1 MGLLLLKSI
10 TCLLIL
16 LIFYKLI
23 LETLSNHKFKRAYL
37 LIAILTSVI
46 TPFITFVKYV
56 APSVDKV
63 LLIDNNTETIPLNT
77 TFKIAE
83 GTNYLAFVLWSLYAI
98 GVSLFLIRFGK
109 NVFGIVSKIKKHEK
123 VKHNNFI
130 NVLIHQLE
138 IPHTFFNFIF
148 LNKNKFEHNQI
159 PHEILLHEQTHAKQ
173 KHSLDI
179 LFIELL
185 QIMFW
190 FNPLLYWLKK
200 EVKLNHEFLADQA
213 VLNQGVDTKNY
224 QNILLAFSSNQ
235 QEQALVNAINYSSIK
250 KRFTLM
256 KTQTT
261 KSVAWLR
268 SLLLLPLLGVLIYSF
283 SNTIEIEKETNS
295 NLLQKFE
302 NASEKVNS
310 KINYIN
316 EINKDEYYKNVTII
330 FRDKNKNVIATKK
343 YVDLSELERKLLPPP
358 PSKPK
363 KISPTKQQLN
373 NWLDSKK
380 YGIWLD
386 GKKINNNK
394 LSSLSTSSFAH
405 YFESKLA
412 KNALNYGKHYYQIDL
427 YTEDAFNKNWEDTIK
442 PLSKESEIFIYYN
455 QKALS
460 NNKKQISNYTQ
471 SATFLENTKL
481 LVNGIECDGCKLNLS
496 KKGII
501 GLILSTNN
509 KEAITEFKLKIPGI
523 KTLFNEGN
531 MPNNETKQYIT
542 RAKQGDIIQVFDIKT
557 KSNKFKPVVIKVVDK
572 NDENYSESP
581 KVKKGDASSIPPPPP
596 PPPVN
601 PNATPE
607 EKAKQEEVIEQYN
620 KENKIIKGKVYKNP
634 PPPPAAPTPPAPLK
648 SDKELV
654 EAKRA
659 KLIARRNQ
667 IIAERNKKKSTL
679 KKAKSIERKEALESR
694 RAELIEKRDARKIA
708 LQKRRDNML
717 PPPPPKS
724 PLQHVID
731 MSKKGATFYYNT
743 NKISS
748 DKAIELIKQNKNLN
762 ISSNTDNGNSTVKIS
777 EKGIITIN
785 DN

>member
-1 MGLLLLKSI
+1 MGLLLLKSS

-83 GTNYLAFVLWSLYAI
+83 GTNYLAIVLWSLYAI

-123 VKHNNFI
+123 IKHNNFI

-185 QIMFW
+185 QIIFW

-256 KTQTT
+256 KTQTP

-283 SNTIEIEKETNS
+283 SNTIEVEKET
-295 NLLQKFE
+295 L
-302 NASEKVNS
+302 
-310 KINYIN
+310 
-316 EINKDEYYKNVTII
+316 
-330 FRDKNKNVIATKK
+330 
-343 YVDLSELERKLLPPP
+343 
-358 PSKPK
+358 K
-363 KISPTKQQLN
+363 KIKNNLPIEDSIKQ
-373 NWLDSKK
+373 
-380 YGIWLD
+380 
-386 GKKINNNK
+386 
-394 LSSLSTSSFAH
+394 
-405 YFESKLA
+405 
-412 KNALNYGKHYYQIDL
+412 
-427 YTEDAFNKNWEDTIK
+427 
-442 PLSKESEIFIYYN
+442 EI
-455 QKALS
+455 
-460 NNKKQISNYTQ
+460 TQ
-471 SATFLENTKL
+471 PQNSIL

-557 KSNKFKPVVIKVVDK
+557 KSNKFKPVVIKIVDK

-596 PPPVN
+596 PPVN

-607 EKAKQEEVIEQYN
+607 EKAKQEKLIEKYN
-620 KENKIIKGKVYKNP
+620 KENKIIKGRVYENP
-634 PPPPAAPTPPAPLK
+634 PPPPAPLNTDKTTGFVNIKGQPHFYVKLKSKTKYYNRNGFEVDKTGNKLSNTQTDGSKVIPGQKITKVFKAGKIVSEFKKTWNDEDLNLPPPPATTIPSK
-648 SDKELV
+648 KDKELV

-679 KKAKSIERKEALESR
+679 KKAKSIEKKEALESR
-694 RAELIEKRDARKIA
+694 RAELIEKRDARKIE
-708 LQKRRDNML
+708 LQKRRDNVL

-777 EKGIITIN
+777 EKGIITFN

>member
-16 LIFYKLI
+16 LIFYKLV
-23 LETLSNHKFKRAYL
+23 LETLSNHRFKRAYL
-37 LIAILTSVI
+37 LIAILTSVL

-83 GTNYLAFVLWSLYAI
+83 GTNYLAIVLWSLYAI

-179 LFIELL
+179 LIIELL
-185 QIMFW
+185 QIIFW

-224 QNILLAFSSNQ
+224 QNILLAFSSSQ
-235 QEQALVNAINYSSIK
+235 QEQSLVNAINYSSIK

-256 KTQTT
+256 KTQTP

-283 SNTIEIEKETNS
+283 SNTIEVEKET
-295 NLLQKFE
+295 L
-302 NASEKVNS
+302 
-310 KINYIN
+310 
-316 EINKDEYYKNVTII
+316 
-330 FRDKNKNVIATKK
+330 
-343 YVDLSELERKLLPPP
+343 
-358 PSKPK
+358 K
-363 KISPTKQQLN
+363 KIKNNLPIEDSIEQEITK
-373 NWLDSKK
+373 
-380 YGIWLD
+380 
-386 GKKINNNK
+386 
-394 LSSLSTSSFAH
+394 
-405 YFESKLA
+405 
-412 KNALNYGKHYYQIDL
+412 
-427 YTEDAFNKNWEDTIK
+427 
-442 PLSKESEIFIYYN
+442 
-455 QKALS
+455 
-460 NNKKQISNYTQ
+460 TQ
-471 SATFLENTKL
+471 NSIL

-509 KEAITEFKLKIPGI
+509 KEVITEFKLKIPGI

-557 KSNKFKPVVIKVVDK
+557 KSNKFKPVVIKIVDK

-607 EKAKQEEVIEQYN
+607 EKAKQEEVIEQYD
-620 KENKIIKGKVYKNP
+620 KENKIIKGKMYKNP
-634 PPPPAAPTPPAPLK
+634 PPPPADPTPPAPLK
-648 SDKELV
+648 IDKELV

-694 RAELIEKRDARKIA
+694 RAELMEKRDARKIA

>member
-185 QIMFW
+185 QIIFW

-235 QEQALVNAINYSSIK
+235 QEQVLVNAINYSSIK

-256 KTQTT
+256 KTQTP

-283 SNTIEIEKETNS
+283 SNTIEIEKET
-295 NLLQKFE
+295 L
-302 NASEKVNS
+302 
-310 KINYIN
+310 
-316 EINKDEYYKNVTII
+316 
-330 FRDKNKNVIATKK
+330 
-343 YVDLSELERKLLPPP
+343 
-358 PSKPK
+358 K
-363 KISPTKQQLN
+363 KIKN
-373 NWLDSKK
+373 NLPIEDS
-380 YGIWLD
+380 IEQE
-386 GKKINNNK
+386 I
-394 LSSLSTSSFAH
+394 T
-405 YFESKLA
+405 
-412 KNALNYGKHYYQIDL
+412 QIQ
-427 YTEDAFNKNWEDTIK
+427 NSI
-442 PLSKESEIFIYYN
+442 
-455 QKALS
+455 
-460 NNKKQISNYTQ
+460 
-471 SATFLENTKL
+471 L

-496 KKGII
+496 KEGII

-523 KTLFNEGN
+523 KTLFNEAN
-531 MPNNETKQYIT
+531 MHNNETRQYIT

-620 KENKIIKGKVYKNP
+620 KENKIIKGRVYKNF
-634 PPPPAAPTPPAPLK
+634 PPPPAPLNSDKTTGFVNIKGQTHFYVKLKSKTKYYNRDGFEVDKKGNKLSNTQTDGSKVIPGQKITKVFKAGKIVSEFKKTWNDEDLNLPTPPATTIPSK
-648 SDKELV
+648 KDKELV

-679 KKAKSIERKEALESR
+679 KKAKSIERKEAQESR
-694 RAELIEKRDARKIA
+694 RAELMEKRDARKIA

>member
-159 PHEILLHEQTHAKQ
+159 PHEVLLHEQTHAKQ

-179 LFIELL
+179 LIIELL
-185 QIMFW
+185 QIIFW

-213 VLNQGVDTKNY
+213 VLNQGVDTKDY

-235 QEQALVNAINYSSIK
+235 QEQVLVNAINYSSIK

-256 KTQTT
+256 KTQTP
-261 KSVAWLR
+261 KSVVWLR

-283 SNTIEIEKETNS
+283 SNTIEVEKET
-295 NLLQKFE
+295 L
-302 NASEKVNS
+302 
-310 KINYIN
+310 
-316 EINKDEYYKNVTII
+316 
-330 FRDKNKNVIATKK
+330 
-343 YVDLSELERKLLPPP
+343 
-358 PSKPK
+358 K
-363 KISPTKQQLN
+363 KIKN
-373 NWLDSKK
+373 NLPIEDS
-380 YGIWLD
+380 I
-386 GKKINNNK
+386 
-394 LSSLSTSSFAH
+394 
-405 YFESKLA
+405 E
-412 KNALNYGKHYYQIDL
+412 Q
-427 YTEDAFNKNWEDTIK
+427 
-442 PLSKESEIFIYYN
+442 EI
-455 QKALS
+455 
-460 NNKKQISNYTQ
+460 TQ
-471 SATFLENTKL
+471 PQNSIL

-557 KSNKFKPVVIKVVDK
+557 KSNKFKPVVIKIVDK

-708 LQKRRDNML
+708 LQKRRDNIL

-762 ISSNTDNGNSTVKIS
+762 ISSNTDNGNSTVNIS